1 MNRNFDFDRN
11 IAIGSECKFFYK
23 MQDDLL
29 YKIGVTL
36 LDGVGDINAKKLI
49 AACGGAEAVFKAKK
63 HQLLKIDGIGE
74 FIANA
79 VVSQNV
85 LSRAEKEVNFILK
98 NNIQPLFYLDKNYP
112 QRLKQCIDS
121 PVMLYYK
128 GNADLNNRKV
138 ISIVGT
144 RKATD
149 YGKQFCADLLKHLQ
163 IHQPLIVSGLA
174 YGIDI
179 CAHKE
184 SLKNNLPTVGVLAH
198 GLDDLYPGQHR
209 STADKMLEQGGLLSD
224 YMSGTNPDKENFPK
238 RNRIVA
244 GMCDAVVVVEAGIT
258 GGALITA
265 EIANSYSRD
274 VFALPGR
281 IGDPFSAGCNKLIK
295 INKAALIESYADIS
309 YLLGWQQEEVKAA
322 KQAKLFLEFTEE
334 ELLLIN
340 YLKEKGNLPIDEL
353 CYATRLSMSKA
364 SGYLLNLEFNGV
376 VRTLPGKI
384 YQLI

>member
-1 MNRNFDFDRN
+1 
-11 IAIGSECKFFYK
+11 

-49 AACGGAEAVFKAKK
+49 AACGGAKEVFHAKK
-63 HQLLKIDGIGE
+63 EHLLKIDGIGDY
-74 FIANA
+74 IANA
-79 VVSQNV
+79 VVSQKV
-85 LSRAEKEVNFILK
+85 LTRAEKEIQFIEK
-98 NNIQPLFYLDKNYP
+98 NKIQALFYLDKNYP

-128 GNADLNNRKV
+128 GNANLNNRKV

-144 RKATD
+144 RKATE
-149 YGKQFCADLLKHLQ
+149 YGKQFCKELMEHLQ
-163 IHQPLIVSGLA
+163 VHQPLIVSGLA

-184 SLKNNLPTVGVLAH
+184 SLKNNLETVAVLAH
-198 GLDDLYPGQHR
+198 GLDDLYPGQH
-209 STADKMLEQGGLLSD
+209 SSVADKMLEQGGLLSD
-224 YMSGTNPDKENFPK
+224 YLSETKPDKENFPK

-322 KQAKLFLEFTEE
+322 RQAKLFLDLSEE
-334 ELLLIN
+334 ELMLVN
-340 YLKEKGNLPIDEL
+340 YLKENGNLPIDEL
-353 CYATRLSMSKA
+353 CYATNLSMSKA
-364 SGYLLNLEFNGV
+364 AVLLLNLEFNGV
-376 VRTLPGKI
+376 VKSLPGKI
-384 YQLI
+384 YELI

>member
-1 MNRNFDFDRN
+1 
-11 IAIGSECKFFYK
+11 
-23 MQDDLL
+23 MQNDLL
-29 YKIGVTL
+29 FKIGITL
-36 LDGVGDINAKKLI
+36 IEGVGDINAKKLI
-49 AACGGAEAVFKAKK
+49 GACGSAEEVFKAKK
-63 HQLLKIDGIGE
+63 SQLLRIDGVGE
-74 FIANA
+74 YIAQTVIN
-79 VVSQNV
+79 QKV
-85 LSRAEKEVNFILK
+85 LARAEKEIAFIAK
-98 NNIQPLFYLDKNYP
+98 NNIEPLFYLDKNYP
-112 QRLKQCIDS
+112 QRLRQCADA

-149 YGKQFCADLLKHLQ
+149 YGKQFCAELIQHLQ
-163 IHQPLIVSGLA
+163 IHQTLIVSGLA
-174 YGIDI
+174 YGVDI

-184 SLKNNLPTVGVLAH
+184 SVKYGLPTIGVLAH

-209 STADKMLEQGGLLSD
+209 GTADKMLENGGLLSD
-224 YMSGTNPDKENFPK
+224 YISGTNPDRENFPK

-281 IGDPFSAGCNKLIK
+281 IGDPYSAGCNKLIK

-322 KQAKLFLEFTEE
+322 KQAKLFLDLTEE
-334 ELLLIN
+334 ELLLVN

-353 CYATRLSMSKA
+353 CYATNLSMSKA
-364 SGYLLNLEFNGV
+364 SGLLLNLEFNGV
-376 VRTLPGKI
+376 VKTLPGKI
-384 YQLI
+384 YQLN

>member
-1 MNRNFDFDRN
+1 
-11 IAIGSECKFFYK
+11 

-29 YKIGVTL
+29 YKIGITL
-36 LDGVGDINAKKLI
+36 IDGVGDINAKKLI
-49 AACGGAEAVFKAKK
+49 AACGGLEEVFKSKK
-63 HQLLKIDGIGE
+63 HQLLKIDGVGE
-74 FIANA
+74 YIANA
-79 VVSQNV
+79 IVTQKV
-85 LSRAEKEVNFILK
+85 LTRAEKEVNFISK
-98 NNIQPLFYLDKNYP
+98 NKLQPLFYLDKNYP

-128 GNADLNNRKV
+128 GTADLNNRKV
-138 ISIVGT
+138 IGIVGT
-144 RKATD
+144 RKATE
-149 YGKQFCADLLKHLQ
+149 YGKQFCAELMQHLQ
-163 IHQPLIVSGLA
+163 IHHPLIVSGLA

-184 SLKNNLPTVGVLAH
+184 SLKNNLETVGVLAH
-198 GLDDLYPGQHR
+198 GLDDLYPGQHK
-209 STADKMLEQGGLLSD
+209 STADKMIEQGGLLTD
-224 YMSGTNPDKENFPK
+224 YISETNPDRENFPK

-244 GMCDAVVVVEAGIT
+244 GMCDAIVVVEAGIT

-322 KQAKLFLEFTEE
+322 KQAKLFLDLSDE
-334 ELLLIN
+334 ELNLVSF
-340 YLKEKGNLPIDEL
+340 LKEKGNLPIDEL
-353 CYATRLSMSKA
+353 CYASNLSMSKA
-364 SGYLLNLEFNGV
+364 AALLLNLEFNGV
-376 VRTLPGKI
+376 VKSLPGKI
-384 YQLI
+384 YQLL

>member
-1 MNRNFDFDRN
+1 
-11 IAIGSECKFFYK
+11 

-29 YKIGVTL
+29 YKVGITL
-36 LDGVGDINAKKLI
+36 IDGVGDINAKKLI
-49 AACGGAEAVFKAKK
+49 AACGGVEEVFKSKK
-63 HQLLKIDGIGE
+63 HQLLKIDGVGE

-79 VVSQNV
+79 VVTQKV
-85 LSRAEKEVNFILK
+85 LARAEKEVNFISK

-138 ISIVGT
+138 IGIVGT
-144 RKATD
+144 RKATE
-149 YGKQFCADLLKHLQ
+149 YGKQFCTELIQHLQ
-163 IHQPLIVSGLA
+163 IHHPLIVSGLA

-184 SLKNNLPTVGVLAH
+184 SLKNNLETVGVLAH
-198 GLDDLYPGQHR
+198 GLDDLYPGQHK
-209 STADKMLEQGGLLSD
+209 STADKMLEHGGLLSD
-224 YMSGTNPDKENFPK
+224 YISETPPDRENFPK

-244 GMCDAVVVVEAGIT
+244 GMCDAIVVVEAGIT

-322 KQAKLFLEFTEE
+322 KQAKLFLDLTDE
-334 ELLLIN
+334 ELNLVS

-353 CYATRLSMSKA
+353 CYASNLSMSKA
-364 SGYLLNLEFNGV
+364 AAILLNLEFNGV
-376 VRTLPGKI
+376 VKSLPGKI
-384 YQLI
+384 YQLL

>member
-1 MNRNFDFDRN
+1 
-11 IAIGSECKFFYK
+11 
-23 MQDDLL
+23 MQNDLL
-29 YKIGVTL
+29 YKIGITL
-36 LDGVGDINAKKLI
+36 IDGVGDINAKKLI
-49 AACGGAEAVFKAKK
+49 GACGSAQEVFNTKK
-63 HQLLKIDGIGE
+63 SHLLKIDGVGE
-74 FIANA
+74 YIAQA
-79 VVSQNV
+79 VVNHNV
-85 LSRAEKEVNFILK
+85 LKRAENEINFIQK
-98 NNIQPLFYLDKNYP
+98 NNIQPLFYLDKEYP
-112 QRLKQCIDS
+112 QRLKQCADS

-128 GNADLNNRKV
+128 GNTNLNNRKV

-149 YGKQFCADLLKHLQ
+149 YGKQFCAELIQHLKPHDA
-163 IHQPLIVSGLA
+163 LIVSGLA

-179 CAHKE
+179 CAHKACV
-184 SLKNNLPTVGVLAH
+184 KNSMSTVGVLAH
-198 GLDDLYPGQHR
+198 GLDQLYPSQHQ
-209 STADKMLEQGGLLSD
+209 STADKMLENGGLLSD
-224 YMSGTNPDKENFPK
+224 YLSGTNPDKENFPK

-281 IGDPFSAGCNKLIK
+281 IGDPYSAGCNKLIK

-322 KQAKLFLEFTEE
+322 KQAKLFLELTEE
-334 ELLLIN
+334 ELILVN

-353 CYATRLSMSKA
+353 CYATNISMSKA
-364 SGYLLNLEFNGV
+364 SGLLLNLEFNGV
-376 VRTLPGKI
+376 VKTLPGKI
-384 YQLI
+384 YQLN

>member
-1 MNRNFDFDRN
+1 
-11 IAIGSECKFFYK
+11 
-23 MQDDLL
+23 MQNDLL
-29 YKIGVTL
+29 YKIGITL
-36 LDGVGDINAKKLI
+36 IDGVGDINAKKLI
-49 AACGGAEAVFKAKK
+49 GACGSAEEVFKAKK
-63 HQLLKIDGIGE
+63 NHLLKIDGVGE
-74 FIANA
+74 YIAQA
-79 VVSQNV
+79 VVNQKAIA
-85 LSRAEKEVNFILK
+85 RAEKEIKFIEK
-98 NNIQPLFYLDKNYP
+98 NNIQALFYLDKNYP
-112 QRLKQCIDS
+112 QRLKQCADS

-144 RKATD
+144 RKATE
-149 YGKQFCADLLKHLQ
+149 YGKQFCAELIQHLQ
-163 IHQPLIVSGLA
+163 THQTLIVSGLA

-184 SLKNNLPTVGVLAH
+184 SVKNNLPTVGVLAH

-209 STADKMLEQGGLLSD
+209 STADKMIENGGLLSD
-224 YMSGTNPDKENFPK
+224 YISGTNPDRENFPK

-322 KQAKLFLEFTEE
+322 KQAKLFLDLTEE
-334 ELLLIN
+334 ELLLVN

-353 CYATRLSMSKA
+353 CYATNLSMSKA
-364 SGYLLNLEFNGV
+364 SGLLLNLEFNGV
-376 VRTLPGKI
+376 VKTLPGKV
-384 YQLI
+384 YQLN

>member
-1 MNRNFDFDRN
+1 
-11 IAIGSECKFFYK
+11 

-49 AACGGAEAVFKAKK
+49 AACGGAKEVFHAKK
-63 HQLLKIDGIGE
+63 EHLLKIDGIGDY
-74 FIANA
+74 IANA
-79 VVSQNV
+79 VVSQKV
-85 LSRAEKEVNFILK
+85 LTRAEKEIQFIEK
-98 NNIQPLFYLDKNYP
+98 NKIQALFYLDKNYP
-112 QRLKQCIDS
+112 QRLKQCVDS

-128 GNADLNNRKV
+128 GNANLNNRKV

-144 RKATD
+144 RKATE
-149 YGKQFCADLLKHLQ
+149 YGKQFCKELMEHLQ
-163 IHQPLIVSGLA
+163 VHQPLIVSGLA

-184 SLKNNLPTVGVLAH
+184 SLKNNLETVAVLAH
-198 GLDDLYPGQHR
+198 GLDDLYPGQH
-209 STADKMLEQGGLLSD
+209 SSVADKMLEQGGLLSD
-224 YMSGTNPDKENFPK
+224 FLSETKPDKENFPK

-322 KQAKLFLEFTEE
+322 RQAKLFLDLSEE
-334 ELLLIN
+334 ELMLVN
-340 YLKEKGNLPIDEL
+340 YLKENGNLPIDEL
-353 CYATRLSMSKA
+353 CYATNLSMSKA
-364 SGYLLNLEFNGV
+364 AVLLLNLEFNGV
-376 VRTLPGKI
+376 VKSLPGKI
-384 YQLI
+384 YELI

>member
-1 MNRNFDFDRN
+1 
-11 IAIGSECKFFYK
+11 
-23 MQDDLL
+23 
-29 YKIGVTL
+29 
-36 LDGVGDINAKKLI
+36 
-49 AACGGAEAVFKAKK
+49 
-63 HQLLKIDGIGE
+63 
-74 FIANA
+74 
-79 VVSQNV
+79 
-85 LSRAEKEVNFILK
+85 
-98 NNIQPLFYLDKNYP
+98 
-112 QRLKQCIDS
+112 
-121 PVMLYYK
+121 MLYYK

-144 RKATD
+144 RKATE
-149 YGKQFCADLLKHLQ
+149 YGKQFCAELIQHLQ
-163 IHQPLIVSGLA
+163 THQTLIVSGLA

-184 SLKNNLPTVGVLAH
+184 SVKNNLPTVGVLAH

-209 STADKMLEQGGLLSD
+209 STADKMIENGGLLSD
-224 YMSGTNPDKENFPK
+224 YISGTNPDRENFPK

-322 KQAKLFLEFTEE
+322 KQAKLFLDLTEE
-334 ELLLIN
+334 ELLLVN

-353 CYATRLSMSKA
+353 CYATNLSMSKA
-364 SGYLLNLEFNGV
+364 SGLLLNLEFNGV
-376 VRTLPGKI
+376 VKTLPGKV
-384 YQLI
+384 YQLN

>member
-1 MNRNFDFDRN
+1 
-11 IAIGSECKFFYK
+11 
-23 MQDDLL
+23 MQNDLL
-29 YKIGVTL
+29 YKIGITL
-36 LDGVGDINAKKLI
+36 IEGIGDINAKKLI
-49 AACGGAEAVFKAKK
+49 GACGSAEAVFKAKK
-63 HQLLKIDGIGE
+63 SQLLRIEGVGE
-74 FIANA
+74 YIAQM
-79 VVSQNV
+79 VISQNV
-85 LSRAEKEVNFILK
+85 LSRAEKEINFIIK
-98 NNIQPLFYLDKNYP
+98 NNIEPIFYLDKRYP
-112 QRLKQCIDS
+112 QRLRQCADS
-121 PVMLYYK
+121 PVMLYFK

-144 RKATD
+144 RKATE
-149 YGKQFCADLLKHLQ
+149 YGKQFCAELIQHLQ
-163 IHQPLIVSGLA
+163 THQALIVSGLA

-184 SLKNNLPTVGVLAH
+184 SVKYNLPTIGVLAH

-209 STADKMLEQGGLLSD
+209 STADKMIENGGLLSD
-224 YMSGTNPDKENFPK
+224 YLSGTNPDRENFPK

-322 KQAKLFLEFTEE
+322 KQAKLFLDLTEE
-334 ELLLIN
+334 ELLLVN

-353 CYATRLSMSKA
+353 CYATNISMSKA
-364 SGYLLNLEFNGV
+364 SGLLLNLEFNGV
-376 VRTLPGKI
+376 VKTLPGKI
-384 YQLI
+384 YQLN